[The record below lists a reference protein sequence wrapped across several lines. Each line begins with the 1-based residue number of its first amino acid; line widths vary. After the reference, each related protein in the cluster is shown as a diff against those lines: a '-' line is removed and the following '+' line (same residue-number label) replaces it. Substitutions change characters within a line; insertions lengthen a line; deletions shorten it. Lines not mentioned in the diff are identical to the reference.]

1 MYTYTYIYIYI
12 FLYPLYILKNITM
25 YPYIPQN
32 IPAPCQA
39 ASSATAL
46 PIRDHANARGAEAPR
61 IEGYVGLG
69 FRDIGL
75 GSRDIG
81 SRFGI

>member
-1 MYTYTYIYIYI
+1 MYAYIYIYI
-12 FLYPLYILKNITM
+12 YSYIHYVSQKNIPM

-61 IEGYVGLG
+61 IEGNVGLG

-75 GSRDIG
+75 GSGDIG